1 MSRKLIPRKKSTKGA
16 GRKQPVQQSPKVAS
30 PKAAEVLPE
39 APRPSSRPTSQAPSA
54 SGRSMVAARSWLSQ
68 SRFSRLADTSG
79 DVWQRRAVRYLLLY
93 SLLALVLLGIRSAT
107 YSVRPQLRQLQAL
120 EAELLTQKDRLEI
133 EVQVA
138 TTPQRIAE
146 WAESQGMKA
155 FALMPKTPQPELSRG
170 SVSPPVLP
178 SPVVEVSTEWQP

>member
-1 MSRKLIPRKKSTKGA
+1 MSRKLIPRKKSTKTA
-16 GRKQPVQQSPKVAS
+16 GRKQSVKQS
-30 PKAAEVLPE
+30 PKAAEILPE
-39 APRPSSRPTSQAPSA
+39 ALPTSQAPSV
-54 SGRSMVAARSWLSQ
+54 SRSWIVAVKSWLQQ

-79 DVWQRRAVRYLLLY
+79 DVWQRRAVRYLMLY
-93 SLLALVLLGIRSAT
+93 GLLALVLLGIRSVT
-107 YSVRPQLRQLQAL
+107 YPVRPHLRQLQQL

-146 WAESQGMKA
+146 WAEAQGMKA

-178 SPVVEVSTEWQP
+178 PPVVQLSTEWQP